1 MIDLS
6 RMLAV
11 LHAQHVEFAMIGGMA
26 ARVHGST
33 RVTPDVDLVYSR
45 TDANIARLVKA
56 LAPINPYPRGAPP
69 KLPFAWTT
77 DTVKAGLN
85 FSLQTTLG
93 DVDLLSEVVGGGRYE
108 NLVGHC
114 SAEKLFGHA
123 TFVVSLP
130 WLIRLKRAA
139 GQPRDF
145 EAIAELEVIQEF
157 TASQQARSPGTS
169 AS

>member
-1 MIDLS
+1 VIDLS

-26 ARVHGST
+26 ARVHGSA

-45 TDANIARLVKA
+45 TDANIVRLVKSMA
-56 LAPINPYPRGAPP
+56 SINPYPRGAPA

-93 DVDLLSEVVGGGRYE
+93 DVDLLGAVVGGGRYE
-108 NLVGHC
+108 DLVGHC
-114 SAEKLFGHA
+114 VTEKLFGA
-123 TFVVSLP
+123 PTMVVSLP

-145 EAIAELEVIQEF
+145 EAIAELELLQEL
-157 TASQQARSPGTS
+157 AALP
-169 AS
+169 